1 MCDWKTKKNLSQVSL
16 SKNMVLSVVPIR
28 KCGIGVLFEFAMY
41 TDSDVEQSTVAKLL
55 RNSFTEGS
63 NKGFN
68 VITAMQLGLEL
79 DSCSF
84 QKEMQMILSLPS
96 ASLRFP

>member
-1 MCDWKTKKNLSQVSL
+1 MYPCAKTWYWVFVQGLS
-16 SKNMVLSVVPIR
+16 IR
-28 KCGIGVLFEFAMY
+28 KCRIEVLFEFGMY
-41 TDSDVEQSTVAKLL
+41 IGSGIEQDTVAKLL
-55 RNSFTEGS
+55 RSSFTEVN

-68 VITAMQLGLEL
+68 VITLMQLGLEV

-96 ASLRFP
+96 ASFTFSWS

>member
-1 MCDWKTKKNLSQVSL
+1 
-16 SKNMVLSVVPIR
+16 
-28 KCGIGVLFEFAMY
+28 MY
-41 TDSDVEQSTVAKLL
+41 VDSGVEQNTVAKLL
-55 RNSFTEGS
+55 INSFTEVN

-68 VITAMQLGLEL
+68 VITVMQLELEL

-96 ASLRFP
+96 ASSRFPQS

>member
-1 MCDWKTKKNLSQVSL
+1 MEGLS
-16 SKNMVLSVVPIR
+16 IR
-28 KCGIGVLFEFAMY
+28 KSRIGVLLEFAVY
-41 TDSDVEQSTVAKLL
+41 ISSGVEQSTVAKLL
-55 RNSFTEGS
+55 RNSFTEVS

-68 VITAMQLGLEL
+68 VITVMQLGLEL

-96 ASLRFP
+96 ASFRFP

>member
-1 MCDWKTKKNLSQVSL
+1 ML
-16 SKNMVLSVVPIR
+16 
-28 KCGIGVLFEFAMY
+28 EFAVY
-41 TDSDVEQSTVAKLL
+41 RGSGVELNSTELNSDTVAKLL
-55 RNSFTEGS
+55 RNSFTEVS

-68 VITAMQLGLEL
+68 VITVMQLGLEL

-96 ASLRFP
+96 ASFRFP

>member
-1 MCDWKTKKNLSQVSL
+1 
-16 SKNMVLSVVPIR
+16 
-28 KCGIGVLFEFAMY
+28 MY
-41 TDSDVEQSTVAKLL
+41 VDSGVEQNTVAKLL
-55 RNSFTEGS
+55 INSFTEVN

-68 VITAMQLGLEL
+68 VITVMQLGLEL

-96 ASLRFP
+96 ASSRFPQS